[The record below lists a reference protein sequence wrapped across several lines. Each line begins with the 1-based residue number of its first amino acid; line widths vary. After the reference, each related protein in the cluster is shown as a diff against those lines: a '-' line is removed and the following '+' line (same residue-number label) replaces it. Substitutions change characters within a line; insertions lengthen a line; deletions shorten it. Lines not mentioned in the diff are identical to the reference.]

1 VSFLQVAH
9 CRSVVETIVMKA
21 KLLAAVLVFA
31 GCTASATA
39 QVYPSH
45 PVKLNVAFAP
55 GGPMDTAG
63 RILAEGMRG
72 PLGQPVVVENVN
84 GAGGTV
90 GVGQVARAAPDGY
103 TISFGGWN
111 THVVNGAIYPL
122 SYDVLKDFE
131 PISLISS
138 NPYIIVARKEVPANN
153 LKELVAWL
161 KAYQDTATAGICNGC
176 PQHVFAAF
184 LESTIG
190 THIQLIPYR
199 SAAPATQDLVAGR
212 IDIII
217 DSPITA
223 LPQIR
228 AGTIKAYAVTAKSRL
243 PQAPDI
249 PTVDEAGLPGFYGS
263 QWFGL
268 WAPKGTPRQDIDLL
282 DSAVEKALAD
292 PAVRS
297 RLTALGLQIFPREQQ
312 TPDALAAFQKA
323 EISKWWPIIKA
334 ANIKVEE

>member
-1 VSFLQVAH
+1 
-9 CRSVVETIVMKA
+9 VETIVMRA
-21 KLLAAVLVFA
+21 KLLAAALAVA
-31 GCTASATA
+31 ECTASATA

-45 PVKLNVAFAP
+45 PIKLNVAFAT

-72 PLGQPVVVENVN
+72 PLGQPVIVENVN
-84 GAGGTV
+84 GAGGSV

-111 THVVNGAIYPL
+111 THVVNGAIYTL

-131 PISLISS
+131 PVALISS
-138 NPYIIVARKEVPANN
+138 NPYIIVARKGVPANN
-153 LKELVAWL
+153 LKELVDWL
-161 KAYQDTATAGICNGC
+161 KANPDKATAGICNGC

-184 LESTIG
+184 LESAIG
-190 THIQLIPYR
+190 ARVQLIPYR
-199 SAAPATQDLVAGR
+199 SSAPATQDLVAGR

-217 DSPITA
+217 DSPINA
-223 LPQIR
+223 LPQVR
-228 AGTIKAYAVTAKSRL
+228 AGTIKAYAVTAKTRL
-243 PQAPDI
+243 AEAPDI

-263 QWFGL
+263 QWFAL
-268 WAPKGTPRQDIDLL
+268 WAPKGTPRQVISVLNG
-282 DSAVEKALAD
+282 AVEKALAD

-297 RLTALGLQIFPREQQ
+297 RLTDLGLQIFPPEQQ
-312 TPDALAAFQKA
+312 TPDALASFQKA
-323 EISKWWPIIKA
+323 EIEKWWPIIKA

>member
-1 VSFLQVAH
+1 
-9 CRSVVETIVMKA
+9 MKVR
-21 KLLAAVLVFA
+21 LLAAALAAA
-31 GCTASATA
+31 GYTASATA

-72 PLGQPVVVENVN
+72 PLGQPVIVENVN
-84 GAGGTV
+84 GAAGTI

-103 TISFGGWN
+103 TVSIGGWN
-111 THVVNGAIYPL
+111 THVVNGAIYEL

-138 NPYIIVARKEVPANN
+138 NPYIIVARKSLPANN
-153 LKELVAWL
+153 LKELVDWL
-161 KAYQDTATAGICNGC
+161 KAKPDKATAGICNGC

-184 LESTIG
+184 LESTISSR
-190 THIQLIPYR
+190 IQLIPYR

-212 IDIII
+212 IDIIV

-223 LPQIR
+223 LPQVR

-243 PQAPDI
+243 TQAPDI

-263 QWFGL
+263 QWFAL
-268 WAPKGTPRQDIDLL
+268 WAPKGTPRPVIDKLNA
-282 DSAVEKALAD
+282 AVETALAD
-292 PAVRS
+292 PIVRN
-297 RLTALGLQIFPREQQ
+297 RLTDLGLEIFPREQQ
-312 TPDALAAFQKA
+312 TPEALAAFQKA
-323 EISKWWPIIKA
+323 EIEKWWPIIKA
-334 ANIKVEE
+334 ANIKVED

>member
-1 VSFLQVAH
+1 
-9 CRSVVETIVMKA
+9 MKA
-21 KLLAAVLVFA
+21 TLLAAAIAVA

-45 PVKLNVAFAP
+45 PVRLNVAFAP
-55 GGPMDTAG
+55 GGPMDTVG

-72 PLGQPVVVENVN
+72 PLGQPVIVENVN
-84 GAGGTV
+84 GASGTV

-111 THVVNGAIYPL
+111 THVVNGAIYTL

-131 PISLISS
+131 PVALISS
-138 NPYIIVARKEVPANN
+138 NPYVIVARKGVPAND
-153 LKELVAWL
+153 LKELVDWL
-161 KAYQDTATAGICNGC
+161 KANPDKETAGICNGC

-184 LESTIG
+184 LESATG
-190 THIQLIPYR
+190 ARVRLIPYR
-199 SAAPATQDLVAGR
+199 SSAPATQDLVAGR
-212 IDIII
+212 IDIMI
-217 DSPITA
+217 DSPINA
-223 LPQIR
+223 LPQVR

-249 PTVDEAGLPGFYGS
+249 PTADEAGLPGFYGS

-268 WAPKGTPRQDIDLL
+268 WAPKGTPRQVIGVL
-282 DSAVEKALAD
+282 DAAVEEALAD
-292 PAVRS
+292 PVVRS
-297 RLTALGLQIFPREQQ
+297 RITDLGLQIFPPEQQ
-312 TPDALAAFQKA
+312 TAAALASFQKA
-323 EISKWWPIIKA
+323 EIKKWWPIIKA

>member
-9 CRSVVETIVMKA
+9 CRAVVETFVMKA
-21 KLLAAVLVFA
+21 KLLAVALVFA

-39 QVYPSH
+39 QVYPLH
-45 PVKLNVAFAP
+45 PVKLNVAFAA

-72 PLGQPVVVENVN
+72 PLGQPVIVENVN
-84 GAGGTV
+84 GAGGAV

-122 SYDVLKDFE
+122 SYDVLKDFA

-138 NPYIIVARKEVPANN
+138 NPYIIVARKGVPANN

-161 KAYQDTATAGICNGC
+161 KANQDTATAGICNGC

-190 THIQLIPYR
+190 AHFQLIPYR

-268 WAPKGTPRQDIDLL
+268 WAPKGTPRRDIGVL
-282 DSAVEKALAD
+282 DAAVEKALAD
-292 PAVRS
+292 SAVRS
-297 RLTALGLQIFPREQQ
+297 RLIALGLQIFPREQQ
-312 TPDALAAFQKA
+312 TPDALASFQKA